1 MAYPFI
7 DWSWET
13 PNSGYINPTAY
24 TYVSRIP
31 KWSAI
36 YCPTDRDLHSEYLS
50 MLFRCPKLT
59 LTSEQQVQVEE
70 VDKRIT
76 KCHTKIQEDT
86 EARNQAWQAATSNL
100 PLGVPKP
107 EWNKWVAD
115 NGWVST
121 LQSDRVALAKAT
133 ETKLSIIAQENSQYS
148 EVLAAAKPPNVGE
161 LKPGYVHCFVTPGQE
176 EVRPNYLIGESG
188 SDWIKE
194 LTRGVHFGMPVNIQL
209 SSGKSS
215 WAGKGT
221 SPATCYSF
229 ISIYSDNEWKDLNL
243 DKEDETVQVNIY
255 IASVTQVPIV
265 PDSAWYNSGYLKILA
280 TEERWNP
287 PFTTANGKV
296 M

>member
-50 MLFRCPKLT
+50 MLSRCPKLT
-59 LTSEQQVQVEE
+59 ITSEQQMQVEE
-70 VDKRIT
+70 VDERIT
-76 KCHTKIQEDT
+76 KCHKKIQEDT

-107 EWNKWVAD
+107 EWNKWVAE

-148 EVLAAAKPPNVGE
+148 EVLAAAKPPNAGE
-161 LKPGYVHCFVTPGQE
+161 PKPGYVRCFITPGQE

-188 SDWIKE
+188 SDWIQE
-194 LTRGVHFGMPVNIQL
+194 LTLGGGMPVNIQL

-221 SPATCYSF
+221 SPATSYSF
-229 ISIYSDNEWKDLNL
+229 ISIYSDNEWEQLNL
-243 DKEDETVQVNIY
+243 DKEDEIVQVNIY

-287 PFTTANGKV
+287 PFTTASGKV